1 MTEFYTVF
9 NITSDD
15 DEAGPSGSGGSGG
28 SGGGVL
34 SDLSPAFLKIKVAH
48 CNKRSCEGMP
58 VLTELDKAI
67 ACVLEI
73 IEQAVIS
80 ATVQAHTRVQQPMR
94 PPSAVPPC
102 LEAYDTKSLHNAAL
116 AMMEHVFS
124 TLS

>member
-1 MTEFYTVF
+1 MNVVF
-9 NITSDD
+9 NILDD
-15 DEAGPSGSGGSGG
+15 DAPESNEAGPSGGPP
-28 SGGGVL
+28 L
-34 SDLSPAFLKIKVAH
+34 TPAFLKIKVAH
-48 CNKRSCEGMP
+48 NNKRSSEGMP

-80 ATVQAHTRVQQPMR
+80 ATVQVHTRVQQPIR
-94 PPSAVPPC
+94 PYSAVPPC
-102 LEAYDTKSLHNAAL
+102 LEAYDTKSLHIAAL